1 MSTTAPASA
10 ASRVSRMCVALSV
23 AGWLTILGV
32 TLPAGMSSNPVQS
45 PSMDIQDTPVKAYPG

>member
-1 MSTTAPASA
+1 
-10 ASRVSRMCVALSV
+10 MCVALTV